1 MRTNKVCPL
10 YKGGGAA
17 GGSSTATPM
26 NMNTSSTPSM
36 SGKQQD
42 DIENKSLVDE
52 DLINVEGTKLVISK
66 QLVKR
71 CVIDFRKSFQ
81 LLIS

>member
-1 MRTNKVCPL
+1 
-10 YKGGGAA
+10 
-17 GGSSTATPM
+17 M